1 MSGPIEHLETERLV
15 LRPMT
20 VGDVEEMHEIYSD
33 ETTFQFIAGGP
44 CRSIDETLE
53 RVQEKIAHQK
63 QQGFSLGVVIE
74 RSTGMVVGDCGL
86 QLLEGGPDVEVG
98 YKMARRVRGRGYATE
113 AAAAWIAAGFNEL
126 GLERVV
132 AVTHPDN
139 VASRRVMLKLGMSLH
154 GTEQH
159 YGQKTVLYVLTR
171 QAAGVGQ
178 AG

>member
-98 YKMARRVRGRGYATE
+98 YKMARRVRGRVQRSSTVPARPVRPD
-113 AAAAWIAAGFNEL
+113 AWKAMPSSAGHAFRYL
-126 GLERVV
+126 SSV
-132 AVTHPDN
+132 
-139 VASRRVMLKLGMSLH
+139 
-154 GTEQH
+154 
-159 YGQKTVLYVLTR
+159 
-171 QAAGVGQ
+171 
-178 AG
+178 